1 MYKAVGGSYITDH
14 QKEMNA
20 ANTATL
26 RSGCTLPSGKRV
38 NLILYGAGP
47 GQSDIAIDVSFS
59 CIEAHEGNYQ
69 SRIEQVEKDKEAG
82 YLEECKE
89 LKLLFYPFVLG
100 AHGGF
105 GEKAKELW
113 KILVGHAKKVQGR
126 DWRHSWTAMSYS
138 KVWEQ
143 KLSIAL
149 ANAEA
154 VGHQQRAPAVTR
166 RLALGGRMDESG
178 EGLYESS
185 GDGGVDDRA

>member
-38 NLILYGAGP
+38 DLILYGAGP

-82 YLEECKE
+82 YTSRSARSSSCSSTPLC
-89 LKLLFYPFVLG
+89 YC
-100 AHGGF
+100 GG
-105 GEKAKELW
+105 
-113 KILVGHAKKVQGR
+113 H
-126 DWRHSWTAMSYS
+126 
-138 KVWEQ
+138 
-143 KLSIAL
+143 
-149 ANAEA
+149 
-154 VGHQQRAPAVTR
+154 R
-166 RLALGGRMDESG
+166 R
-178 EGLYESS
+178 
-185 GDGGVDDRA
+185 